1 MSERRC
7 CLDIFLAH
15 GCQNLDQIRKGWAD
29 LVLVLS
35 FASAQMMK
43 SGVLGW
49 GYWGVGSLP
58 VVCLAPLAQY
68 VAYLWGFELGS
79 VVFCGGVCLG
89 VVYSAVLGAPCPPV
103 GVGRRVW
110 TRSRMPL

>member
-89 VVYSAVLGAPCPPV
+89 VVYSLVILRVL
-103 GVGRRVW
+103 R
-110 TRSRMPL
+110 PLLP

>member
-1 MSERRC
+1 MGRSR
-7 CLDIFLAH
+7 F
-15 GCQNLDQIRKGWAD
+15 
-29 LVLVLS
+29 S
-35 FASAQMMK
+35 FSFSRSRFSTTQTMK

-89 VVYSAVLGAPCPPV
+89 VVYSLVFLRVL
-103 GVGRRVW
+103 R
-110 TRSRMPL
+110 PLLP